1 METEL
6 KDLQVQI
13 QNKIYTIR
21 GIQVM
26 LDRDL
31 AELYEVKTK
40 ALNQAVKRN
49 MNRFPGRYMLQLTDD
64 EWQFLRSQNVTLET
78 MEESGGRGRYTKY
91 CPYVFTEQGVTQLSA
106 VLRSDVAVE
115 MSVRINDAFHAMRR
129 FISANTGMFQRIE
142 SLEMHQLETDRKIDY
157 VLGCLEDGTLKEK
170 AHIFSAGQI
179 YEAKAFITD
188 LIGRAKVRV
197 LLIDGYVSSHTIDLL
212 DARAD
217 GVSAKIYTNSV
228 GASLKALCDQYNQQ
242 FPGKPLSVERWRTK
256 QHDRWLIID
265 DELWHCGASL
275 KDAGLRTFGI
285 DPIGLDINMILGE
298 L

>member
-49 MNRFPGRYMLQLTDD
+49 MNRFPGRYMFQLTDD
-64 EWQFLRSQNVTLET
+64 EWQFLRSHFVTLET

-115 MSVRINDAFHAMRR
+115 MSVRINDAFHAHQFRW
-129 FISANTGMFQRIE
+129 
-142 SLEMHQLETDRKIDY
+142 SLAQ
-157 VLGCLEDGTLKEK
+157 
-170 AHIFSAGQI
+170 
-179 YEAKAFITD
+179 
-188 LIGRAKVRV
+188 
-197 LLIDGYVSSHTIDLL
+197 
-212 DARAD
+212 
-217 GVSAKIYTNSV
+217 GVV
-228 GASLKALCDQYNQQ
+228 
-242 FPGKPLSVERWRTK
+242 
-256 QHDRWLIID
+256 
-265 DELWHCGASL
+265 
-275 KDAGLRTFGI
+275 
-285 DPIGLDINMILGE
+285 
-298 L
+298 